1 MQRKIVLSHSILQE
15 VERLQANNKISA
27 IKLVRKHGKA
37 YPAAEGHNEPHSVG
51 LREAKEAVEHAYT
64 PSRIDN
70 RTPCAVFGAGFRVK
84 KLLVEIA
91 GEGSDKFTNYIFE
104 GYLFMEKMEDYLADE
119 DLISAVLDEM
129 TPLERDAHN
138 AMLSVYMIGS
148 YGFMMDVIEQIKEV
162 DALRNSTDLEDR
174 SLLPL
179 AEAALHQLIC
189 ELPTQGDA

>member
-1 MQRKIVLSHSILQE
+1 
-15 VERLQANNKISA
+15 
-27 IKLVRKHGKA
+27 
-37 YPAAEGHNEPHSVG
+37 
-51 LREAKEAVEHAYT
+51 
-64 PSRIDN
+64 
-70 RTPCAVFGAGFRVK
+70 
-84 KLLVEIA
+84 
-91 GEGSDKFTNYIFE
+91 
-104 GYLFMEKMEDYLADE
+104 MEKMEDYLADE

-162 DALRNSTDLEDR
+162 DALRDSTDLEDR

-179 AEAALHQLIC
+179 AEAALYQLIC

>member
-1 MQRKIVLSHSILQE
+1 
-15 VERLQANNKISA
+15 
-27 IKLVRKHGKA
+27 
-37 YPAAEGHNEPHSVG
+37 
-51 LREAKEAVEHAYT
+51 
-64 PSRIDN
+64 
-70 RTPCAVFGAGFRVK
+70 
-84 KLLVEIA
+84 
-91 GEGSDKFTNYIFE
+91 
-104 GYLFMEKMEDYLADE
+104 MEKMEDYLADE